1 MYYIHLCKQALY
13 VSLQYTLSFQSYGSE
28 MIKQPLITEFVF
40 ESDVIRNTYLSI
52 YGYIYL
58 FIFRTENKVFV
69 MEG

>member
-1 MYYIHLCKQALY
+1 
-13 VSLQYTLSFQSYGSE
+13 
-28 MIKQPLITEFVF
+28 MIKQPSITEFVF